1 MSHQVEPI
9 AGHSIVKVA
18 VCGII
23 VVVEMIVRTK
33 VPVLRNLELRPIQ
46 SAAAGPGA
54 SAVTDLAA
62 VKDFLFIR
70 NEGRIE
76 IAIRMAWI
84 FETMSRR
91 VSIGHRVNVMGGYN
105 ESRRAKIPGDASI
118 ICHKQ
123 GRRFRAFSGNDGR
136 CAVLSDGR
144 HIELDDLPLQSG
156 GAQLS

>member
-1 MSHQVEPI
+1 MSHQIEPI

-18 VCGII
+18 AGWII

-33 VPVLRNLELRPIQ
+33 APVLRNLELGPIQ
-46 SAAAGPGA
+46 PAAAGPGA

-84 FETMSRR
+84 FETMLRR
-91 VSIGHRVNVMGGYN
+91 VSIGHRVNVVGGDN
-105 ESRRAKIPGDASI
+105 ESHGAKIARDASI

-123 GRRFRAFSGNDGR
+123 GRRFRAFPWNDR
-136 CAVLSDGR
+136 SFTVLSDGG
-144 HIELDDLPLQSG
+144 HVKLDNLPL
-156 GAQLS
+156 